1 MNIQRLLATARDL
14 MFSRNAARAAAAFAL
29 LVAGAASGV
38 FLEQRGASEY
48 VSDRLNWRIEALS
61 RALGW
66 RAHVDNER
74 QVTEREITTAL
85 LDLNVE
91 SIPLGAFV
99 GVGGAI
105 EEFGNGLIFAESSGY
120 IGYLS
125 FAGDVRHL
133 GQALPLNRAGLIEW
147 RDRTQQ
153 HARVDYLRPLD
164 VLLLSDADGA
174 QWLYASYERF
184 ADNCVEFV
192 VARIGVIDHEGRPQL
207 AAEGWSDVFV
217 AEPCVALPPEA
228 RQFEG
233 IEGAGRMALLNDR
246 TLLVS
251 IGHFG
256 FEGVY
261 MPPAVSMDPSNDLG
275 KIIAI
280 DLPTRGSRI
289 FTMGHRNPQGLA
301 LDGQRRIWSTEHG
314 PYGGDELNLII
325 EGRNYGWPQTTFGM
339 NYGTPRA
346 PWPNN
351 RRQGWHD
358 TAYELPR
365 FTMPPNTGI
374 SQLAPVSGDEFPLWE
389 GDLLISSLMA
399 QTLFRVRLV
408 DNTVIGIEPIAL
420 GERMRDIIR
429 LRDGR
434 FAILTDLGNVLVIS
448 SEARDRDTPNSDRI
462 AETVTGLTALASARA
477 DDPYSDAALTRHE
490 RGRRLYELHCASCH
504 SVNGHPG
511 RAPNLRSIVGERVA
525 DAPRFNY
532 SDALSA
538 QTGVWTENRLIN
550 YIGDPQ
556 ATVPGTAMPQTG
568 IHFLQIPE
576 LLLYLEDPD

>member
-1 MNIQRLLATARDL
+1 MFATARGIV
-14 MFSRNAARAAAAFAL
+14 FSRGAAIAAAALAL
-29 LVAGAASGV
+29 LGIGGVAGAL
-38 FLEQRGASEY
+38 LEQRGASEY
-48 VSDRLNWRIEALS
+48 IADRVNQ
-61 RALGW
+61 RAEMIADAFGW
-66 RAHVDNER
+66 RAPVANE
-74 QVTEREITTAL
+74 QDVSEREITTAL
-85 LDLNVE
+85 MDLNIE
-91 SIPLGAFV
+91 SMPLGAFV

-105 EEFGNGLIFAESSGY
+105 EEFGNGVIFAESSGY

-125 FAGDVRHL
+125 FDGDVGYL
-133 GQALPLNRAGLIEW
+133 GQSLPLNRQGLIEW
-147 RDRTQQ
+147 RDRMRQ

-164 VLLLSDADGA
+164 IMLMSDAEGA

-184 ADNCVEFV
+184 ADNCIEFV
-192 VARIGVIDHEGRPQL
+192 VARIAVEDAGGRPEL
-207 AAEGWSDVFV
+207 SGDGWRDVFV

-233 IEGAGRMALLNDR
+233 IEGAGRLALLNDR

-261 MPPAVSMDPSNDLG
+261 MPPAVSMDPTNDLG

-280 DLPTRGSRI
+280 DLRTQRSRI
-289 FTMGHRNPQGLA
+289 FTMGHRNPQGLVI
-301 LDGQRRIWSTEHG
+301 DDQRRIWSTEHG

-325 EGRNYGWPQTTFGM
+325 DGRNYGWPQTTFGM

-358 TAYELPR
+358 PAYEMPR
-365 FTMPPNTGI
+365 FTMPPDTGI
-374 SQLAPVSGDEFPLWE
+374 SQLAPVEGEEFPLWE

-399 QTLFRVRLV
+399 ETLFRVRLV
-408 DNTVIGIEPIAL
+408 NNTVIGIEPIAL

-434 FAILTDLGNVLVIS
+434 FAVLTERGNVLVIS
-448 SEARDRDTPNSDRI
+448 NEATDLETPNSDRI
-462 AETVTGLTALASARA
+462 AETVTGLAALASARA
-477 DDPYSDAALTRHE
+477 DDPYNEAELTRQE

-504 SVNGHPG
+504 SVSGEPS
-511 RAPNLRSIVGERVA
+511 RAPNLGGIIGERIA
-525 DAPRFNY
+525 DTSGFDY
-532 SDALSA
+532 SDALRA
-538 QTGVWTENRLIN
+538 ETGVWTENRLIE

-556 ATVPGTAMPQTG
+556 AAVPGTAMPETN